1 MSSSDG
7 LVVLNQQANGIATLS
22 QLRRVILC
30 AGTGCMANG
39 AMKVFE
45 QFKREMAGSGLN
57 VILEL
62 RAEGGDHDVRLS
74 KSGCQGFCQMGPLV
88 SVVPDGILYTKVRP
102 EDVAEIVQQ
111 TLVAGQTVD
120 RLLYKDPATRKTC
133 RGLEDNPFYARQN
146 RLVLRECGFL
156 DPEDIHEF
164 IQHGGYSAAK
174 KAFLEMSPE
183 EICKKVT
190 ESGLRGRGGGGFPT
204 GRKWEAARVQKATK
218 KYVICNGD
226 EGDPGAFMN
235 RSVMEGNPHSVIE
248 GILIAARAIGA
259 NEGLVYVRAEYPLA
273 VERMRRAV
281 ADAEREGILGDNV
294 FGSGLSMKCDVME
307 GAGAF
312 VCGEETAMI
321 ASIEGRRGMPSPK
334 PPFPAQSGLWGKPT
348 IINNVETL
356 AHVSRI
362 LNQGTEA
369 FHSVGT
375 KDSPG
380 TKTFALT
387 GHVANTGLVE
397 VPFGTTLREIVLNI
411 GGGVTDD
418 YGKLLK
424 SGFKAVQIGGPSG
437 GCLTPDHLDL
447 PLAYES
453 LRSVGAM
460 VGSGGLVVMNERT
473 CMVSIARFFME
484 FTQRESC
491 GKCVLCREGTKQ
503 LLALLDDVI
512 EGRADAGTL
521 DLLEKLGR
529 AVQVGSL
536 CGLGK
541 TAPNPVL
548 STLRYFR
555 REYEEHIF
563 EKRCR
568 TGRCKA
574 LLRPEINEERCKGCG
589 VCIKA
594 CPTGAITGEKKKP
607 HRIDPELCIKCGA
620 CATACKLH
628 AVEGV

>member
-1 MSSSDG
+1 MSSAE
-7 LVVLNQQANGIATLS
+7 LVQVEPANGSATPK
-22 QLRRVILC
+22 QLRRVVIC

-45 QFKREMAGSGLN
+45 QFKRAMAETGLQ

-62 RAEGGDHDVRLS
+62 REEAATDEVRLS

-88 SVVPDGILYTKVRP
+88 SVIPDGILYTKVRS
-102 EDVAEIVQQ
+102 EDVAEIVVK
-111 TLVAGQTVD
+111 TLTEGQVVE
-120 RLLYKDPATRKTC
+120 RLLYKDSSTRKSC
-133 RGLEDNPFYARQN
+133 RGLEDNPFYSRQN
-146 RLVLRECGFL
+146 RLVLHECGSL
-156 DPEDIHEF
+156 DPEDIREYML
-164 IQHGGYSAAK
+164 HGGYAAAR
-174 KAFLEMSPE
+174 KAFVEMAPE
-183 EICKKVT
+183 EICKLIT
-190 ESGLRGRGGGGFPT
+190 DSGLRGRGGGGFPT
-204 GRKWEAARVQKATK
+204 GRKWDAARVQNSTK

-226 EGDPGAFMN
+226 EG
-235 RSVMEGNPHSVIE
+235 NPHSVIE
-248 GILIAARAIGA
+248 GLMIAARAIGA
-259 NEGLVYVRAEYPLA
+259 SETLIYVRAEYPLA
-273 VERMRRAV
+273 VERVRRAV
-281 ADAEREGILGDNV
+281 ADAEGEGILGKNV
-294 FGSGLSMKCDVME
+294 FGTGLSLKCEVME

-321 ASIEGRRGMPSPK
+321 ASIEGQRGMPRPK

-362 LNQGTEA
+362 LKVGAEV
-369 FHSVGT
+369 FKSIGT

-411 GGGVTDD
+411 GGGITDD
-418 YGKLLK
+418 AGKIWK
-424 SGFKAVQIGGPSG
+424 TGFKAVQIGGPSG
-437 GCLTPDHLDL
+437 GCLTEEHLDL

-453 LRSVGAM
+453 LRAVGAM
-460 VGSGGLVVMNERT
+460 VGSGGLVAMNQGT

-491 GKCVLCREGTKQ
+491 GKCVLCREGTNQ

-521 DLLEKLGR
+521 ELLEKLGH

-555 REYEEHIF
+555 KEYEEHIF

-574 LLRPEINEERCKGCG
+574 LLSPGINEVKCKGCG
-589 VCIKA
+589 LCIKA

-607 HRIDPELCIKCGA
+607 HHIDAELCIKCGA
-620 CATACKLH
+620 CATACKIH
-628 AVEGV
+628 AVEGI